1 MNTQFGLAHVWAQGD
16 TVSRAVFVL
25 LMAMS
30 LVSWLVIALKALAVL
45 RARRQAGRVPGFWR
59 SASMDDGL
67 KHLGSEE
74 DNPFRQ
80 LALEGRAASN
90 ALQDGGKA
98 QQLGQR
104 IDASDWIAA
113 ALHSSLDA
121 AAMRQQA
128 GLAILASIGATA
140 PFIGL
145 FGTVWGIYHALMGIS
160 AAGNTTID
168 QVAGPIGT
176 VSIISQEVRDNGFEA
191 FIGLLALISVNLGI
205 MNLLPIPGLDGSR
218 LIFMIIEG
226 IRGKPVPPE
235 KEAMV
240 HLVGMGLLF
249 ALMIFL
255 TFRDVLGLFR
265 R

>member
-80 LALEGRAASN
+80 LALEGRAAS
-90 ALQDGGKA
+90 AVLQDGGKA

-160 AAGNTTID
+160 AAGNATID
-168 QVAGPIGT
+168 QVAGPIG
-176 VSIISQEVRDNGFEA
+176 E
-191 FIGLLALISVNLGI
+191 ALIMTATGLAVA
-205 MNLLPIPGLDGSR
+205 IP
-218 LIFMIIEG
+218 
-226 IRGKPVPPE
+226 
-235 KEAMV
+235 A
-240 HLVGMGLLF
+240 
-249 ALMIFL
+249 
-255 TFRDVLGLFR
+255 VLGYNALLRGNKGVHARLR
-265 R
+265 RFAHELHSFLLTGVRQGGRAA